1 METSSTNKLRKVCPQ
16 CSETVHVRKT
26 VCGCGYAFP
35 SKRRSRPDNVL
46 QAKKRDRLHKA
57 NVRASE
63 TPEQTLT
70 RQKQDKLRKSSTKAS
85 ETPEKTATRLK
96 QDRTRKS
103 RMRASET
110 AEQTATRQKDDKLRK
125 SSMRASETA
134 EQTATRQKDDKLHKS
149 QKRALETPEQAL
161 LRKETNKKQM
171 SCKRSRNMPVE
182 EAISAFHSETRA
194 GPDFV
199 CMCCHRMMYRKSVIL
214 CNKGKYTK
222 ASPDLLNCVFSA
234 NLSRISS
241 DGKEYMCK
249 TCDRA
254 LARGSM
260 PVQAR
265 ANGLQLSEI
274 PPELSGLN
282 ALELRLIS
290 LRVPFVKMV
299 ALPTGKQRSIHGPA
313 VNVPSKV
320 DTICNVLPRLPSQ
333 SELVPMKLKRK
344 VAYKGHYMYDY
355 IRPQKVLDA
364 LRYLKANNPLY
375 ADIDI
380 NEQWVEEAMANDEE
394 LCQYLVEQ
402 DDDSMDTEC
411 QGDSG
416 DAANVAVS
424 VQNEPMECSNDGDE
438 LSTALEQLKALATQ
452 NSFTIHNVPYDGDC
466 MFSAISYQL
475 QANDVC
481 SADSSKLRQ
490 KVADHLEANAPL
502 YSDFLC
508 EPVPS
513 EEDSLNADTAQPI
526 PEDEFISSVSDPQL
540 QLN

>member
-16 CSETVHVRKT
+16 CSETVHVRRA

-46 QAKKRDRLHKA
+46 QAKKQDRLRKA

-85 ETPEKTATRLK
+85 ETPKKTATRLK
-96 QDRTRKS
+96 QDRTHKS
-103 RMRASET
+103 RMTASET

-134 EQTATRQKDDKLHKS
+134 EQTAMRQKDDKLRKSASETAEQTATRQKDDKLHKS
-149 QKRALETPEQAL
+149 RKRALETPEQAL

-254 LARGSM
+254 LL

-282 ALELRLIS
+282 ALIS
-290 LRVPFVKMV
+290 LRVPFMKMV

-364 LRYLKANNPLY
+364 LRYRQTTPCMLTL
-375 ADIDI
+375 I
-380 NEQWVEEAMANDEE
+380 
-394 LCQYLVEQ
+394 
-402 DDDSMDTEC
+402 SMS
-411 QGDSG
+411 SG
-416 DAANVAVS
+416 
-424 VQNEPMECSNDGDE
+424 
-438 LSTALEQLKALATQ
+438 
-452 NSFTIHNVPYDGDC
+452 
-466 MFSAISYQL
+466 
-475 QANDVC
+475 
-481 SADSSKLRQ
+481 
-490 KVADHLEANAPL
+490 
-502 YSDFLC
+502 
-508 EPVPS
+508 
-513 EEDSLNADTAQPI
+513 
-526 PEDEFISSVSDPQL
+526 
-540 QLN
+540 